1 MTSLLS
7 GKKKS
12 KLKDNMYVNI
22 KIKININICMHLNE
36 EGELYIRIYTMV
48 SSLPTSGNSE

>member
-1 MTSLLS
+1 
-7 GKKKS
+7 
-12 KLKDNMYVNI
+12 MYVNI
-22 KIKININICMHLNE
+22 NINICINININICMHLNE